1 MKFNKITISIHF
13 GKKGNYPFLENF
25 LKSFLICNTYPN
37 IQITIT
43 ETGGDL
49 QIRNWLKKIDF
60 SKNFINFDGVK
71 TNIKKKKNTKPI
83 LKLKFHKKIHKG
95 NFWVPYMR
103 SFNDTAYEKDNLN
116 NYFVFFAEDFQFF
129 VKGNLIFKTIKS
141 LNKIGVCNNHIGLS
155 LWTSYRY
162 KKFSNR
168 IKKIIKISK
177 NFSLFETAEIKGDI
191 FSIMSRKLLK
201 KTGRTVNPK
210 NENKYRHRVINDLNK
225 RFIKHNVKRFYPSI
239 APIVTLDNDYHDYF
253 REKIKKETKK
263 NPDFVLCKILSEKEY
278 YNKFKSNKLK
288 LVTAE
293 DIYKINSWGNFL
305 KSRFMIKKGIKK
317 LVG

>member
-1 MKFNKITISIHF
+1 
-13 GKKGNYPFLENF
+13 
-25 LKSFLICNTYPN
+25 
-37 IQITIT
+37 
-43 ETGGDL
+43 
-49 QIRNWLKKIDF
+49 
-60 SKNFINFDGVK
+60 
-71 TNIKKKKNTKPI
+71 
-83 LKLKFHKKIHKG
+83 
-95 NFWVPYMR
+95 MR
-103 SFNDTAYEKDNLN
+103 SFNDTAYEKDNIN
-116 NYFVFFAEDFQFF
+116 NFFVFFAEDFQFF

-162 KKFSNR
+162 NKFNNR

-177 NFSLFETAEIKGDI
+177 KFSLFETEEIKGDI

-253 REKIKKETKK
+253 REKIKQETKK

-278 YNKFKSNKLK
+278 YKTFKPNKLK